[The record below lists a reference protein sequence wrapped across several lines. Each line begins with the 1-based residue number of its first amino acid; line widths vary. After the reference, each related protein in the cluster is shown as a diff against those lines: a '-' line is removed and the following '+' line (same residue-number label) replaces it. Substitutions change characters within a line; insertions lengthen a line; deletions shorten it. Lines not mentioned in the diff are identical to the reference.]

1 MAFMKMSILL
11 RKTKESIK
19 NQKAGTAKYT
29 NIGYSLVIIQTPYLK
44 VHGGY
49 EEWDGIAHV
58 PYAYEAVCDKW

>member
-29 NIGYSLVIIQTPYLK
+29 NIGLK
-44 VHGGY
+44 Y
-49 EEWDGIAHV
+49 MADTKNEMA
-58 PYAYEAVCDKW
+58 

>member
-29 NIGYSLVIIQTPYLK
+29 NIGYSLVVIQTPYLE

-49 EEWDGIAHV
+49 EE
-58 PYAYEAVCDKW
+58 